1 MAYPSM
7 NHITNHQAMT
17 IKYLK
22 RINIEVEELVKC
34 VDPILLNKGQVERST
49 TMKWKDF
56 LIEQQCISCI
66 PA

>member
-7 NHITNHQAMT
+7 NPITNHQA
-17 IKYLK
+17 KYLK
-22 RINIEVEELVKC
+22 RINVEVEELLKC

-49 TMKWKDF
+49 PMKWKDF
-56 LIEQQCISCI
+56 LIGQQCISCI